1 MTAAST
7 VTDEAVEAAE
17 RAYMERWR
25 DRVPAPGA
33 GMRAALEAAVPLL
46 APQPVA
52 SQERVAEVLY
62 TAMCKTG
69 DDCEDLAA
77 ALLAA
82 GVFVATQPVEVVVDH
97 RPGETCSVAA
107 SVDPDTGFAPAAC
120 PHVWEE
126 ANPGM
131 WLCKECGADVDL
143 RNSPDWRPQ
152 PVVDREALLQLL
164 DDHAVGRHVP
174 QDKGKYRGNI
184 ADAVL
189 ALVNGSAK

>member
-1 MTAAST
+1 MTTSA
-7 VTDEAVEAAE
+7 VTDEAVEAAAVRIAAWSFE
-17 RAYMERWR
+17 DDPTYKWDDLDAEDKGSARE
-25 DRVPAPGA
+25 

-82 GVFVATQPVEVVVDH
+82 GVFVAPQPVEVVVDH

-107 SVDPDTGFAPAAC
+107 SVDPDTGFS
-120 PHVWEE
+120 
-126 ANPGM
+126 
-131 WLCKECGADVDL
+131 
-143 RNSPDWRPQ
+143 RTPQ
-152 PVVDREALLQLL
+152 PVVDREAVWGAIYRAGKDSTNMALEYFEA
-164 DDHAVGRHVP
+164 DDADVLT
-174 QDKGKYRGNI
+174 
-184 ADAVL
+184 DAVL
-189 ALVNGSAK
+189 ALIDGTAK